1 MALWATKHSQGR
13 PSSVRLARAV
23 LVRWSV
29 AAVLLIPAALVLA
42 PVQASAMP
50 VPVPVPMIRDTSA
63 PPISTEATGGDPA
76 AATSVGARG
85 TVPSQPGDVLRQG
98 NVVALF
104 NDPTDPLIVLAVENG
119 YLTVRLRCGSLC
131 PSIHIGDF
139 VVAEGQR
146 RSEAVLDARDV
157 WVVVP

>member
-1 MALWATKHSQGR
+1 MALWATKHSRGQ
-13 PSSVRLARAV
+13 PLSARLARAL
-23 LVRWSV
+23 LVRRFV
-29 AAVLLIPAALVLA
+29 MAVVLLMALLVLP
-42 PVQASAMP
+42 PVHASASH
-50 VPVPVPMIRDTSA
+50 VPVSVIRDTSG
-63 PPISTEATGGDPA
+63 PPVSTETAADGQT
-76 AATSVGARG
+76 AATPAGARG
-85 TVPSQPGDVLRQG
+85 MVPSQPGDVLRQG

-104 NDPTDPLIVLAVENG
+104 HDPTDPLIVLAVEHG

-131 PSIHIGDF
+131 PSIRIGDF